1 MPETLPNLQSI
12 YLNYKLLP
20 LCLCAAVVIDYSL
33 TFYLAGS
40 IEAILKYEFSPTL
53 LYAVRHNI
61 VLPYLGAMM
70 LFYYVAGYFVLSMLV
85 DSEIYFVGVAIVLLI
100 SITHVLGGL
109 SWYVQNSWYS
119 NTVLSLAMIS
129 VLITLTAFGYEVL
142 NEANGKNS
150 G

>member
-1 MPETLPNLQSI
+1 MPETLPNLQST

-20 LCLCAAVVIDYSL
+20 LCLCAAVLIDYSL
-33 TFYLAGS
+33 TFYLAES

-85 DSEIYFVGVAIVLLI
+85 DSDIYFVGVAIVLLI

-109 SWYVQNSWYS
+109 SWYIQNTWYS

-129 VLITLTAFGYEVL
+129 VLITLTAFGYEIL
-142 NEANGKNS
+142 SELHEKA
-150 G
+150 